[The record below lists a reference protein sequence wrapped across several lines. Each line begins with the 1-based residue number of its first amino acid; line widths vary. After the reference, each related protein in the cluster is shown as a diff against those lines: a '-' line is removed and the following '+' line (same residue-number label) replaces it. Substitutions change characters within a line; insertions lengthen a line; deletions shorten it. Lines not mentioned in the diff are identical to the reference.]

1 MLHKRI
7 EIPKDNYY
15 VIMSK
20 LGSIMNSL
28 EFEDLNKNEIET
40 SKPHFSIINRC
51 DEIESVLNHIDDI
64 LINHCNIS
72 YDLYDNYNDFQSHLN
87 YEINQKDKKI
97 LENNYLDYIQN
108 IVTEDENK
116 IKTQYNLNKQLID
129 SFHLLLEKKYIYEK
143 MVELFNGKVINEIKK
158 EGNLENEYH
167 QLEQDDEEEQ
177 MINPN
182 EKKKRKLSFEIINN
196 DLYYLCGICNTE
208 DILKFRRIIFRGGK
222 GHAIPSFYNATIYDD
237 NILLDEKEYF
247 KNKQIFLIIIQGK
260 LPFNKIK
267 NNLEIFNC
275 EAYRIENVSNIQKDL
290 DYLNAEILQQKR
302 IVVDSEKALLNI
314 IKEKTTPIRGI
325 GKNYKSLYSL
335 YRAFCKREKYIYKN
349 LNRCKELNS
358 FYIGDVWI
366 PQISYD
372 NLNNKIKE
380 LVKENEDILLPGFKE
395 STNNESKVRTFFQM
409 DDFVYPFQSIVDT
422 YGIPRYKEVNPGL
435 FSIISFPFL
444 FGIMF
449 GDIGHGLL
457 LSLLSLYVALNYDK
471 INKSNSI
478 LKSLLKFRYILLLM
492 GFFSFYCGLI
502 YNDFMA
508 IPLSFFSSCYTND
521 KNQKIA
527 NKKNNCIYP
536 IGIDP
541 KWYAASNDLTFM
553 NSFKM
558 KLSVI
563 IGVIQMTLGIILRG
577 LNNLFYEDYLGFFFE
592 FIPQIIFMLLLFG
605 YMIVLIFIK
614 WGTDYSKNTANAP
627 SIITILMNLALNKGS
642 VDGKPVWS
650 TVDNEERTNQIFF
663 LISIIC
669 IPIILLPKPLIK
681 MYQINKKNKILDF
694 KNNIKNIKNNKIS
707 IEMPEINNNID
718 NEEQINENIKDET
731 EPLLETD
738 ELIKKDNNNY
748 DKELINKPP
757 EMDDLLKAEIQYDQ
771 DSINYASN
779 LIIENM
785 KNEKQEGTFSD
796 IFVHQIIE
804 TIEFVLGCVSNTAS
818 YLRLWALS
826 LAHSQLS
833 KVFFEKSL
841 FGLAVDGN
849 FVFVIIGYFLF
860 ANITISVLMGMDL
873 LEAFLH
879 TLRLHWV
886 EFQNKFYYAD
896 GTAFVPYSFDLL
908 FEE

>member
-15 VIMSK
+15 TIMSK
-20 LGSIMNSL
+20 LGSINYSL

-51 DEIESVLNHIDDI
+51 DEIEAIFNHIDDI
-64 LINHCNIS
+64 LVNHCGIT
-72 YDLYDNYNDFQSHLN
+72 YDLYQNYNDFQNHLN
-87 YEINQKDKKI
+87 YEINQKGNKI
-97 LENNYLDYIQN
+97 SENNFLDYIQN
-108 IVTEDENK
+108 IIVDDENK
-116 IKTQYNLNKQLID
+116 IKSQYNLNKQLID
-129 SFHLLLEKKYIYEK
+129 SFHELFEKKYIYEK
-143 MVELFNGKVINEIKK
+143 MIELFQGKVINEIPK
-158 EGNLENEYH
+158 EEESENYYFRID
-167 QLEQDDEEEQ
+167 QDDEESQ
-177 MINPN
+177 MIDN
-182 EKKKRKLSFEIINN
+182 KIKGRKSSFEIIEK
-196 DLYYLCGICNTE
+196 YFLCGICNIE
-208 DILKFRRIIFRGGK
+208 DIIKFRRIIFRAGK
-222 GHAIPSFYNATIYDD
+222 DHAIPSFYNATINEN

-247 KNKQIFLIIIQGK
+247 NNKQIFLIVIHGK
-260 LPFNKIK
+260 VPFIKIK
-267 NNLEIFNC
+267 KNLEIFNC
-275 EAYRIENVSNIQKDL
+275 ETYRITNTSNIQKDL
-290 DYLNAEILQQKR
+290 NSINDEILQQQK
-302 IVVDSEKALLNI
+302 IIIDGKKALLNI
-314 IKEKTTPIRGI
+314 IKKKTSPIRGI
-325 GKNYKSLYSL
+325 NENYKSLYSL
-335 YRAFCKREKYIYKN
+335 YRTFCKREKYIYMN
-349 LNRCKELNS
+349 LNKCKELNN
-358 FYIGDVWI
+358 FYVGDVWI
-366 PQISYD
+366 PKISYD
-372 NLNNKIKE
+372 YLNYKMKE
-380 LVKENEDILLPGFKE
+380 LINKNEDIILPGFHE
-395 STNNESKVRTFFQM
+395 SDNHESRVRTFFQV
-409 DDFVYPFQSIVDT
+409 DVFVYPFQEIVDT

-457 LSLLSLYVALNYDK
+457 LSLLSLYITLNHDK
-471 INKSNSI
+471 INNSNSI
-478 LKSLLKFRYILLLM
+478 LKSLLKYRYILLLM
-492 GFFSFYCGLI
+492 GFFSFFCGVI

-508 IPLSFFSSCYTND
+508 IPLSFFSSCYVND

-527 NKKNNCIYP
+527 YKKKNCVYP

-541 KWYAASNDLTFM
+541 KWYSASNDLSFL

-563 IGVIQMTLGIILRG
+563 VGVIQMTLGIILRG
-577 LNNLFYEDYLGFFFE
+577 LNNLFFKDYLGFLFE

-627 SIITILMNLALNKGS
+627 SIITILMNLALNHGS

-650 TVDNEERTNQIFF
+650 SVKIEERTNQIFF
-663 LISIIC
+663 LTAIIC
-669 IPIILLPKPLIK
+669 IPIILLPKPIIK
-681 MYQINKKNKILDF
+681 IWNINKEANRLDYF
-694 KNNIKNIKNNKIS
+694 SNPKKIKNDNVIS
-707 IEMPEINNNID
+707 IEMPEINSNID
-718 NEEQINENIKDET
+718 NEEKRENENIIDES
-731 EPLLETD
+731 EPLLEND
-738 ELIKKDNNNY
+738 A
-748 DKELINKPP
+748 
-757 EMDDLLKAEIQYDQ
+757 LLKAEKLYE
-771 DSINYASN
+771 YEASN
-779 LIIENM
+779 VVIENL
-785 KNEKQEGTFSD
+785 KNEKHEATASD

-849 FVFVIIGYFLF
+849 FVFVIIGYCLF

-908 FEE
+908 LKGEK